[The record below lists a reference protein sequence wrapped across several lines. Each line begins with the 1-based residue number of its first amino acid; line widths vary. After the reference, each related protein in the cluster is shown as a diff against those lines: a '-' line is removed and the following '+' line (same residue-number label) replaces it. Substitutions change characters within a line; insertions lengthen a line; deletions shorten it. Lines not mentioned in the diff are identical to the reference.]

1 MSPALVLCE
10 NCYAD
15 VKRDPCR
22 VRMTVMSGWEGDLVG
37 KATNRFD
44 KRLCRLCAN
53 CLVKADFTAYRRRHT
68 ARPKRLRLP

>member
-1 MSPALVLCE
+1 MIPTPVLCE
-10 NCYAD
+10 NCYTD

-44 KRLCRLCAN
+44 KRLCRPCAN
-53 CLVKADFTAYRRRHT
+53 RLVKADFVGYQKRHK